1 MRRFYFMIAL
11 LLFSA
16 ITFAQTE
23 KGRFTVSG
31 RSSIDFSYSN
41 TKFEGSGIPDNTTT
55 GDTYSFN
62 ITPAVGYFV
71 LDDFA
76 VSLQTSY
83 AISNGN
89 TESQM
94 SQFALMPGVIY
105 YISTGSIV
113 RPFLQ
118 VGGGYVN
125 ISTKT
130 LLTSGGKATNSFNGY
145 TLAGGIGVAFFVK
158 ENIAIELS
166 GQYAT
171 VKTSFSGDSSI
182 KMNLDGFSGSIGFSL
197 FF

>member
-11 LLFSA
+11 LLFST

-41 TKFEGSGIPDNTTT
+41 TKFEGSGIPDNTAT

-83 AISNGN
+83 AINNGN

-94 SQFALMPGVIY
+94 SQFAIMPGVIY
-105 YISTGSIV
+105 YIPTGSIV

-130 LLTSGGKATNSFNGY
+130 PLTSGGKATNSFNGY
-145 TLAGGIGVAFFVK
+145 TLAGGIGIAFFVK

>member
-1 MRRFYFMIAL
+1 MKRFYFMGAL
-11 LLFSA
+11 LLFST

-41 TKFEGSGIPDNTTT
+41 TKFTGDGIPDNSAA
-55 GDTYSFN
+55 GDTYNFN

-71 LDDFA
+71 FDDFA

-83 AISNGN
+83 AINNGN

-94 SQFALMPGVIY
+94 SQFAIMPGGIY
-105 YISTGSIV
+105 YIPTGSVV

-118 VGGGYVN
+118 AGGGYMN
-125 ISTKT
+125 ISMKT
-130 LLTSGGKATNSFNGY
+130 PLASGGKATNSFNGY
-145 TLAGGIGVAFFVK
+145 TLGAGIGVAFFLRD
-158 ENIAIELS
+158 NIAIELS
-166 GQYAT
+166 GQYTT

-182 KMNLDGFSGSIGFSL
+182 KMNMDGFAGSIGLSL